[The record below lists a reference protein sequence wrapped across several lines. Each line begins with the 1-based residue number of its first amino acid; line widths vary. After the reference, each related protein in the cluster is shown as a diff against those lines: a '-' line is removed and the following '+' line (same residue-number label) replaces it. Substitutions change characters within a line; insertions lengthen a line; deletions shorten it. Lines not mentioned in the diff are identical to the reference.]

1 MDGTDRLED
10 IRPSLDMT
18 SLVRRVK
25 SKARCQF
32 RLSEYDYPN
41 LGGRGKHKWKMGNR
55 ETVGP
60 EVIYGVEDVEV
71 GNKTWQGF
79 GMSRKHAV
87 WNMLD
92 EDEIMLLKRVY
103 TFDGDGAVIWD
114 GGESG
119 IQVMFGDIRD
129 LVQRSSIQG
138 NVIDAYAAMLME
150 LQDKGIERQ
159 DAGDSSYV
167 FSSVC
172 SDFMQNPNA
181 LSRGKYLNVQ
191 IKAAKGHRFTHYPVY
206 HANHWIVM
214 VHDTVS
220 ESWKHYN
227 SSKPRRGIRDEHY
240 NESLK
245 VNIIQNLSGHGWHP
259 VLLESQT
266 LTDPLFQ
273 SLIVHN
279 RARKHQIVQSLS
291 AISLGNTCMVATLV
305 PRWKKQRH

>member
-1 MDGTDRLED
+1 
-10 IRPSLDMT
+10 
-18 SLVRRVK
+18 
-25 SKARCQF
+25 
-32 RLSEYDYPN
+32 
-41 LGGRGKHKWKMGNR
+41 
-55 ETVGP
+55 
-60 EVIYGVEDVEV
+60 
-71 GNKTWQGF
+71 
-79 GMSRKHAV
+79 
-87 WNMLD
+87 
-92 EDEIMLLKRVY
+92 MLLKRVY

-159 DAGDSSYV
+159 DAVDSLYV

-206 HANHWIVM
+206 HANHWTVM

-227 SSKPRRGIRDEHY
+227 SLKPRRGIHDEHY

-245 VNIIQNLSGHGWHP
+245 VKQWVEEYYTKFVWPRLAPGIVRKPNF
-259 VLLESQT
+259 
-266 LTDPLFQ
+266 DRPLVSVIDCPQQ
-273 SLIVHN
+273 SPE
-279 RARKHQIVQSLS
+279 
-291 AISLGNTCMVATLV
+291 T
-305 PRWKKQRH
+305 